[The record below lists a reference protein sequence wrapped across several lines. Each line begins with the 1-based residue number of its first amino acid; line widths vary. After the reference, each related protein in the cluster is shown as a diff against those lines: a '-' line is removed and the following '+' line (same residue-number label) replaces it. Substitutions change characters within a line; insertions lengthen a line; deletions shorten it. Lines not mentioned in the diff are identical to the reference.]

1 MKKTILTTSLLGLL
15 TVASQAAVIITEDFA
30 SIGDWTFDVDSDSS
44 GGNLTSTPVGGGTNG
59 TNTSIH
65 EDGAALGDPN
75 EGTLTRTFSTIGFNT
90 ITLDFS
96 AFQGLGNG
104 SEPGT
109 FEGAESFDFAVN
121 TGGGFVSLGGGPI
134 AGRLS
139 TGAAGTASAADVFTL
154 TNEALGAGADNGSFD
169 VKITIKT
176 GYTDGVGTGGS
187 EEYILENLVVNGTAV
202 PEPSSTA
209 LLGLGGLAL
218 ILRRRK

>member
-15 TVASQAAVIITEDFA
+15 TVASQATVIITEDFA
-30 SIGDWTFDVDSDSS
+30 SIGDWTFDVNSDSS
-44 GGNLTSTPVGGGTNG
+44 GGNLTSTSVGAG

-65 EDGAALGDPN
+65 EDGAAADADN
-75 EGTLTRTFSTIGFNT
+75 EGTLTRTFSTVGFNT

-96 AFQGLGNG
+96 AFQGLGSG
-104 SEPGT
+104 SQSGT
-109 FEGAESFDFAVN
+109 FEGSESFDFAVD

-187 EEYILENLVVNGTAV
+187 EEYILENLVVNATAV